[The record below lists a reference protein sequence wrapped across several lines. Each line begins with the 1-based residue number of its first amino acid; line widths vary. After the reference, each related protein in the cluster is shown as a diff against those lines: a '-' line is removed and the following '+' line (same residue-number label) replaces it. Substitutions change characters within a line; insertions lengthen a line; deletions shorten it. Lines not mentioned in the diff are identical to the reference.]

1 MMTHLADIGIVDV
14 LKKMNSKCLLS
25 NSYRYSYQFKAC
37 DVQFK
42 ESHKIIRNR
51 KENNGADKKL
61 VSQGLLKMIYI

>member
-1 MMTHLADIGIVDV
+1 MLQMHGQFKKVLIIWTEQIIKMTTHLADIGIVDV

-42 ESHKIIRNR
+42 ESDKIIRN
-51 KENNGADKKL
+51 
-61 VSQGLLKMIYI
+61 